1 MRRQIVGDKLIAANI
16 LPNVKGFHYIVDA
29 VLDYNAHTP
38 VMIIYDRAANAHKTT
53 RANVWRSIQHAK
65 EKSEVYK
72 KLFEY
77 RVYSS
82 VAMGI
87 RTVGE
92 GEIILMQS

>member
-16 LPNVKGFHYIVDA
+16 LPNLKGFHYIVDA

-38 VMIIYDRAANAHKTT
+38 VMIIYDRVANAHKTT

-72 KLFEY
+72 K
-77 RVYSS
+77 YSNTEFIALLRWELERWERKRS
-82 VAMGI
+82 
-87 RTVGE
+87 
-92 GEIILMQS
+92 S